1 MNARSQRYSQ
11 HYFQRYFQHYLR
23 RNRLRLAAFALAP
36 AIGLA
41 ATALP
46 FTAPAAQA
54 AQAAPAVGGCPVSTF
69 CAWQNSGYGGT
80 RWDLT
85 KQLNF
90 WWYVGAAANDHIS
103 SLQNNRTGYAYI
115 AKDCPAASDWT
126 WIDAGSLNSNLAGSK
141 WQDGSSINDSIT
153 AFGEGT
159 AGAGVSEPAHG
170 SRTNGGC

>member
-1 MNARSQRYSQ
+1 MNARSQRY
-11 HYFQRYFQHYLR
+11 FR

-41 ATALP
+41 ASALP
-46 FTAPAAQA
+46 FTAPA
-54 AQAAPAVGGCPVSTF
+54 AQAAPAVGGCPVSNF

-80 RWDLT
+80 RWDYQRQT
-85 KQLNF
+85 GF
-90 WWYVGAAANDHIS
+90 WWYVGAAANDQIS
-103 SLQNNRTGYAYI
+103 SFQNNRAAYAYI

-153 AFGEGT
+153 AVGEGAVGQAEPT
-159 AGAGVSEPAHG
+159 EPAHG